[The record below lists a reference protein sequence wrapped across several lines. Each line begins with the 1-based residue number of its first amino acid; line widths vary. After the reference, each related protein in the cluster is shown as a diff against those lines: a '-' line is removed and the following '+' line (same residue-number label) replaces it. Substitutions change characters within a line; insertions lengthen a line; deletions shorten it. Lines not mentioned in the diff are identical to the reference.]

1 MYAIDT
7 RKSLCLLILTISLVQ
22 YISNRQFWLDESML
36 AVNVRE
42 LSWQELFSP
51 LKMEQSAPIGFL
63 LFSKLSIS
71 LFGTSEL
78 AFRLPALLI
87 FLASLWMVHK
97 RKDLF
102 SDASIAL
109 IFLNSFLIYYSSEF
123 KQYIVDF
130 YVGTV
135 MLALVKDSSYRQAI
149 VFLTVSIWFSNVTV
163 VLLPA
168 LIMMYILFEHKK
180 KTTDLVRL
188 GTLAGS
194 AVLFYFGFV
203 KDHPTRGY
211 MLAFHSG
218 NMGILGDNS
227 LFSFMEHQIGALLTY
242 TPFHFYLQTL
252 RLLSLSANLSLLMVS
267 VIILALVN
275 IARRTDAYFL
285 LYLGLAFASHYA
297 FAVLNL
303 YPAGLRFSLDLMPV
317 LAAAFTMILKHLLPV
332 INKSMSI
339 KGFLILTGL
348 LPVLFFDIR
357 TTIFPIQYYEK
368 ANVRAMATYLEEAD
382 HRKVYVFKA
391 DIPQYLFYNPQL
403 GFEKIHNVSLTENGD
418 LSHGPVVCYE
428 DDWRA
433 SNFSHIRPDT
443 IVRGV
448 RNLVLLGARSS
459 RR

>member
-22 YISNRQFWLDESML
+22 YISNRQFWLDESMI
-36 AVNVRE
+36 AINVRD
-42 LSWQELFSP
+42 LSWAELFRP

-63 LFSKLSIS
+63 LLSKLSIS

-87 FLASLWMVHK
+87 FLASLWMIQK

-102 SDASIAL
+102 SDASIAF
-109 IFLNSFLIYYSSEF
+109 IFMNSFLIYYSSEF
-123 KQYIVDF
+123 KQYIFDF
-130 YVGTV
+130 FVGTV
-135 MLALVKDSSYRQAI
+135 LLALVRDSRYRQAI
-149 VFLTVSIWFSNVTV
+149 VFLTVSVWFSNVAL

-168 LIMMYILFEHKK
+168 LIVMYVLFEHKK
-180 KTTDLVRL
+180 KRSDLLRL
-188 GTLAGS
+188 GALAGS
-194 AVLFYFGFV
+194 TVIFYLGFV
-203 KDHPTRGY
+203 KDHPTRAY

-227 LFSFMEHQIGALLTY
+227 LFSFMEHQIGVLLTY

-252 RLLSLSANLSLLMVS
+252 RLLFLSAVLSLLMVS

-275 IARRTDAYFL
+275 IARRTDPYFL

-297 FAVLNL
+297 FAVFNL

-317 LAAAFTMILKHLLPV
+317 LAAAFTLILNHLLPA
-332 INKSMSI
+332 INKSMSF

-357 TTIFPIQYYEK
+357 TTLFPIQYYEK
-368 ANVRAMATYLEEAD
+368 GNVRGMAKYLEEAD

-391 DIPQYLFYNPQL
+391 DIPQYLFYNPKL
-403 GFEKIHNVSLTENGD
+403 GFEKIHNVSVTENGD
-418 LSHGPVVCYE
+418 LRDGPVVCYE

-433 SNFSHIRPDT
+433 SSFSHIRPDT
-443 IVRGV
+443 VVRGV
-448 RNLVLLGARSS
+448 RNLVLLGAGSSS
-459 RR
+459 R